1 MSPPEPF
8 PAHPPEPEAAAD
20 GEICVRFWASARA
33 AAGVPEVA
41 VRVPGEVNLDTLVGL
56 VLDQLPGRD
65 RLRRVL
71 EVCSVLVGDRPAG
84 SADRASLRVPPGA
97 TVEFLPPFAGG

>member
-1 MSPPEPF
+1 MSAPQPL
-8 PAHPPEPEAAAD
+8 PAHPSGPGPAEE
-20 GEICVRFWASARA
+20 EQVCVRFWASARA
-33 AAGVPEVA
+33 AAGVPELVL
-41 VRVPGEVNLDTLVGL
+41 RVPGEVDLDVVVEL

-65 RLRRVL
+65 GLRKVL

-84 SADRASLRVPPGA
+84 AAERGSVRVAPGS